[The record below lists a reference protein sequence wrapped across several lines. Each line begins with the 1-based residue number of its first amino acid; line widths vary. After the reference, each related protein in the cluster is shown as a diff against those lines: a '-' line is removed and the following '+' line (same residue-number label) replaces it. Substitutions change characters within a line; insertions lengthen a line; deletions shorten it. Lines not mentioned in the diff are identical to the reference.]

1 MSALGERQVAIS
13 LDDARTDF
21 LRYVKTEARRVR
33 LASQG
38 FKNFNNLQI
47 AAAEKGVG
55 SRLRAMFEMPVGMFV
70 DHAKMMQ
77 APVDVGQLETQ
88 MKAAVSV
95 GGIDV
100 GWGGVLAPFAQ
111 ASVAFLQS
119 LAPYS
124 AFDRILNDNS
134 FFPLPMRTRIAVMT
148 TAATGSTVPEDT
160 PKPVASM
167 AFTQA
172 QQPALK
178 AIAEVVLSD
187 EVVLMTTPSANRL
200 FEIEMQKSVALATD
214 QKFNQILVAGAGT
227 THASTGTTAAAVLS
241 DLTTALQSIQTE
253 VASKLYFVVP
263 VNTYKALQ
271 MLQGTGGF
279 LMVNGKI
286 GPITV
291 LPSSGATTNGI
302 LFDAAN
308 AVGADSDMVTPD
320 TSMISNE
327 ATLVMQDNPTA
338 GDTHIVS
345 LWQQNWTAIRYERFF
360 SAVVLRANGVTK
372 ITGYS

>member
-1 MSALGERQVAIS
+1 
-13 LDDARTDF
+13 
-21 LRYVKTEARRVR
+21 
-33 LASQG
+33 
-38 FKNFNNLQI
+38 
-47 AAAEKGVG
+47 
-55 SRLRAMFEMPVGMFV
+55 
-70 DHAKMMQ
+70 MMQ
-77 APVDVGQLETQ
+77 APVDARRLETQ
-88 MKAAVSV
+88 MKAGVAV

-124 AFDRILNDNS
+124 AFDRILNDGA
-134 FFPLPMRTRIAVMT
+134 FFPLPMRTRIAVTT
-148 TAATGSTVPEDT
+148 TAAIGSTVLEDA

-167 AFTQA
+167 SFSQA

-187 EVVLMTTPSANRL
+187 EVVLMTTPAANRL
-200 FEIEMQKSVALATD
+200 FELEMVKSVALATD
-214 QKFNQILVAGAGT
+214 VKFNQILVAGAGS

-241 DLTTALQSIQTE
+241 DLTTALQSIQVE
-253 VASKLYFVVP
+253 QASKLYFIVP
-263 VNTYKALQ
+263 VNTFKSLQ
-271 MLQGTGGF
+271 LLQGTGGF

-286 GPITV
+286 GPV
-291 LPSSGATTNGI
+291 NVVASSGATTNGI
-302 LFDAAN
+302 LFDAAS

-320 TSMISNE
+320 ASMISKE
-327 ATLVMQDNPTA
+327 ATLVMQDNPSA
-338 GDTHIVS
+338 GTTNIVS

-360 SAVVLRANGVTK
+360 SAVVLRSTGVTK